1 VKDLYDFVLYYL
13 NNKKDHFI
21 LYFNDNK
28 IDLMNTEIMMLNLSF
43 PISLKVNFFRKY
55 NGLIENEL
63 NKLTVNVF

>member
-1 VKDLYDFVLYYL
+1 
-13 NNKKDHFI
+13 
-21 LYFNDNK
+21 
-28 IDLMNTEIMMLNLSF
+28 MNTEIMMLNLSF